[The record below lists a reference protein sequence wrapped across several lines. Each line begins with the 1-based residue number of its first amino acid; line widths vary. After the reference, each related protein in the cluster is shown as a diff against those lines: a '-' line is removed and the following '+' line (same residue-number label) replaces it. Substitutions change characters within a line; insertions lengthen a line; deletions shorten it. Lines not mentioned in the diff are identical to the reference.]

1 VTLYRVFDQQQ
12 GPYHLVDLEVAARQG
27 RRPHLLLEAFVQ
39 RQAYLAS
46 VVASQALEVPVVEQK
61 PSQLQILVIVPF
73 ADLG

>member
-12 GPYHLVDLEVAARQG
+12 GPYQLVELEVAARQE

-46 VVASQALEVPVVEQK
+46 VVASLVPVVGQK
-61 PSQLQILVIVPF
+61 PSPLQILVKVPF

>member
-27 RRPHLLLEAFVQ
+27 RRPLLLLEAFVQ

-46 VVASQALEVPVVEQK
+46 VVASLVPVVEQK
-61 PSQLQILVIVPF
+61 PFPLLILVIVPF